1 MVSWNN
7 IYTWNISF
15 KLGRYFFIVDIVGKL
30 QNLRG
35 TYLSSKSSIN
45 AWNILRMSF
54 WRRAHLV
61 LQIVSRLLKGS
72 ECNDCWYLWGW
83 GMGGNRKLWPHS
95 IIAKIAKSSTNFSIV
110 GNVRLKAQTR
120 NGSKRIHGTCIYA

>member
-35 TYLSSKSSIN
+35 IYLSSKSSIN
-45 AWNILRMSF
+45 AWTILRMSF

-72 ECNDCWYLWGW
+72 KCWYLWGW
-83 GMGGNRKLWPHS
+83 GMGGIRKLWPHS
-95 IIAKIAKSSTNFSIV
+95 IIAKAPKSSTNFSIF